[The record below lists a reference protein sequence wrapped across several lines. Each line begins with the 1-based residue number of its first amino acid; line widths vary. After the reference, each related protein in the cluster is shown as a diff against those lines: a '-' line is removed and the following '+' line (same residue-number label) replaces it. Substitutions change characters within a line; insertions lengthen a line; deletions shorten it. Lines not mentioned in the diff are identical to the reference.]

1 MPRVGLD
8 MKKGVLTLIYKC
20 KLINCYRELILKC
33 LVKVDLSLWFSNVN
47 LRYVSLRSQHMY
59 ISWPCYNRGETID
72 VKVLRGAQRQEE
84 TYSEKADREGNIE
97 EWSRIYQVD
106 KRKKSIP
113 SREQSVQRCR
123 GRAVQ
128 WTKCVSYGKWPSVLE
143 AKRKCDGD
151 DAYAK
156 FQISD

>member
-84 TYSEKADREGNIE
+84 TQSEKADRETLRNGQE
-97 EWSRIYQVD
+97 STRWVKERKAFPVESRV
-106 KRKKSIP
+106 
-113 SREQSVQRCR
+113 CR
-123 GRAVQ
+123 GVGVEQ
-128 WTKCVSYGKWPSVLE
+128 CSEQNV
-143 AKRKCDGD
+143 
-151 DAYAK
+151 
-156 FQISD
+156 